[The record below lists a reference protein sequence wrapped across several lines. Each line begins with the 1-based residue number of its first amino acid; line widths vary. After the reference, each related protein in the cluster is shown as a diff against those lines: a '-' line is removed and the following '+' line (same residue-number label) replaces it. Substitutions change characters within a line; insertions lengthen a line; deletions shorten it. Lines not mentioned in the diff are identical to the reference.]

1 MIVRSLLA
9 PLLMAAS
16 VLGAPSAVG
25 QASPVRPFTGR
36 GEASTLDAI
45 VEAAGQADAVFLG
58 EQHDDST
65 GHVVQAELFRRLHA
79 RYGAARPVV
88 LSLEMFE
95 TDVQTV
101 VDEYLAGLITEE
113 HFLRASRPWPN
124 YARDYRPLVEIAKA
138 NGLAVVAANAPR
150 RYANMV
156 SRGGPD
162 ALASLASQAQAM
174 WLPPMPYPRPTAA
187 YQAKWDALMG
197 GAAHGSPMQGAVQ
210 GPSNMLMAQSLWD
223 ASMAWTMARAM
234 SERPGAL
241 VVHLVGS
248 FHSERGTGTPD
259 ALRVYRAGV
268 RPLVVTIRPAT
279 AWDEGEHAGLGD
291 FVVLTPTF

>member
-1 MIVRSLLA
+1 MRRRLALLLLVTA
-9 PLLMAAS
+9 PLPALS
-16 VLGAPSAVG
+16 
-25 QASPVRPFTGR
+25 QPVQPFTGS
-36 GEASTLDAI
+36 GDASTFDAI
-45 VEAAGQADAVFLG
+45 VEAAANADAVFLG
-58 EQHDDST
+58 EQHDDSV

-101 VDEYLAGLITEE
+101 LDEYLGGLITED

-124 YARDYRPLVEIAKA
+124 YARDYRPLVEYAKA
-138 NGLAVVAANAPR
+138 NALPVVAANAPR

-156 SRGGPD
+156 TRGGPE
-162 ALASLASQAQAM
+162 ALNRLSSYAQVAWLAP
-174 WLPPMPYPRPTAA
+174 LPYPRPTAA

-197 GAAHGSPMQGAVQ
+197 AAAHGASAQ

-223 ASMAWTMARAM
+223 ATMAWSMAQALTN
-234 SERPGAL
+234 RPGAL

-248 FHSERGTGTPD
+248 FHSERGSGTPD
-259 ALRVYRAGV
+259 ALRFYRPGV
-268 RPLVVTIRPAT
+268 RPLVVTIHPGA
-279 AWDEGEHAGLGD
+279 AWNAAEHTGLGD
-291 FVVLTPTF
+291 FVVLTQAP

>member
-1 MIVRSLLA
+1 MTLRALIA
-9 PLLMAAS
+9 PLLVATSLLGAAS
-16 VLGAPSAVG
+16 VAG
-25 QASPVRPFTGR
+25 QSSPVRPFTGS
-36 GEASTLDAI
+36 GAASTLDAI
-45 VEAAGQADAVFLG
+45 VDAAGQADAVFLG

-65 GHVVQAELFRRLHA
+65 GHAVQAELFRRLHA
-79 RYGAARPVV
+79 RYGAARPLV

-124 YARDYRPLVEIAKA
+124 YARDYRPLVEVAKA

-162 ALASLASQAQAM
+162 ALAPLSSYAQVA
-174 WLPPMPYPRPTAA
+174 WLPPLPYPRPTAA

-197 GAAHGSPMQGAVQ
+197 GAAHGSSVQ
-210 GPSNMLMAQSLWD
+210 GPSNMLLAQSLWD
-223 ASMAWTMARAM
+223 ASMAWSMARAM
-234 SERPGAL
+234 TERPGAL

-248 FHSERGTGTPD
+248 FHSERGSGTPD
-259 ALRVYRAGV
+259 ALRFYRPGV
-268 RPLVVTIRPAT
+268 RPLVVTIRPAA
-279 AWDEGEHAGLGD
+279 AWSEGEHAGLGD
-291 FVVLTPTF
+291 FVVLTPASAE